1 VNAPSSR
8 PPHPRS
14 ADAPLASLADP
25 QAKPSARPAGRGGSA
40 ARLAARL
47 PAAERPTA
55 RRNPALVRFFTLYF
69 RRFFTRHMNA
79 MRLARW
85 GRLAVAPGEGPVV
98 VYSNHP
104 AWWDGATYVLAATTF
119 LPRHESYAPIDA
131 AMMAK
136 YGFFGRI
143 GAYGVDLDSPSGAAR
158 FLAASADILSRPDR
172 AIWLAAQ
179 GRFSD
184 VRERPVGLKAGIAR
198 LPELNPDTL
207 FVPLA
212 IEYGFWEERGG
223 EAFLAFGAPIRGADL
238 MALDR
243 AARRD
248 RLEAALTDA
257 LDALSADVASRNPE
271 RFEIVLSGQAG
282 VGGIYD
288 AWKRLRSRVRGEAF
302 DPSHGGR
309 P

>member
-1 VNAPSSR
+1 MTLHPDI
-8 PPHPRS
+8 PPHPRF
-14 ADAPLASLADP
+14 ADAPLASPAGP
-25 QAKPSARPAGRGGSA
+25 QATPSPRPAGIAG
-40 ARLAARL
+40 RLAARL
-47 PAAERPTA
+47 PAAERPTT
-55 RRNPALVRFFTLYF
+55 RRNPALVRFFALYF
-69 RRFFTRHMNA
+69 RRFFVRHMNA
-79 MRLARW
+79 LRVARW
-85 GRLAVAPGEGPVV
+85 GRLAVAAGEGPVV

-131 AMMAK
+131 GMMAK

-143 GAYGVDLDSPSGAAR
+143 GAYGVDLDSPAGAAR

-198 LPELNPDTL
+198 LPELNPATL

-223 EAFLAFGAPIRGADL
+223 EAFLAFGTPIRGADL
-238 MALDR
+238 LALDR
-243 AARRD
+243 EARRD

-257 LDALSADVASRNPE
+257 LDALGRDVIARNPE
-271 RFEIVLSGQAG
+271 RFETVLSGQAG

-288 AWKRLRSRVRGEAF
+288 TWKRLRARMRGEAF

>member
-1 VNAPSSR
+1 M
-8 PPHPRS
+8 
-14 ADAPLASLADP
+14 
-25 QAKPSARPAGRGGSA
+25 GG
-40 ARLAARL
+40 LAARL
-47 PAAERPTA
+47 PLDRRPTA
-55 RRNPALVRFFTLYF
+55 RRNPALVRFFVFYF
-69 RRFFTRHMNA
+69 RRFFVRHMNA

-85 GRLAVAPGEGPVV
+85 GRLGLTAGEGPVV

-104 AWWDGATYVLAATTF
+104 AWWDGAVYVLGADTF
-119 LPRHESYAPIDA
+119 LPHHESYAPIDA

-143 GAYGVDLDSPSGAAR
+143 GAYGVDLESAAGAAH
-158 FLAASADILSRPDR
+158 FLAASADILSKPNR

-198 LPELNPDTL
+198 LPELNPDAL

-238 MALDR
+238 LALDR
-243 AARRD
+243 PARRT
-248 RLEAALTDA
+248 RLEAALTGT
-257 LDALSADVASRNPE
+257 LDHLSEDVRSRDPA
-271 RFEIVLSGQAG
+271 RFETVLSGEAG

-288 AWKRLRSRVRGEAF
+288 TWKRLRARARGERF

>member
-1 VNAPSSR
+1 M
-8 PPHPRS
+8 
-14 ADAPLASLADP
+14 
-25 QAKPSARPAGRGGSA
+25 
-40 ARLAARL
+40 
-47 PAAERPTA
+47 
-55 RRNPALVRFFTLYF
+55 VRFFALYF
-69 RRFFTRHMNA
+69 RRFFLRHMNA
-79 MRLARW
+79 LRIARW
-85 GRLAVAPGEGPVV
+85 GRMQVPAGEGPVV

-104 AWWDGATYVLAATTF
+104 AWWDGAAYVLGATIF
-119 LPRHESYAPIDA
+119 LPGHESYAPIDA
-131 AMMAK
+131 GMMQK

-143 GAYGVDLDSPSGAAR
+143 GAYGVDLDSPAGAAH

-184 VRERPVGLKAGIAR
+184 VRERPIGLKAGIAR
-198 LPELNPDTL
+198 LPELNPATL

-223 EAFLAFGAPIRGADL
+223 EAFLAFGTPIRGADL
-238 MALDR
+238 LAVDR

-248 RLEAALTDA
+248 RLEAALTA
-257 LDALSADVASRNPE
+257 TLDRLSADVVSRNPE
-271 RFEIVLSGQAG
+271 RFETVLSGQAG
-282 VGGIYD
+282 VGGVYD
-288 AWKRLRSRVRGEAF
+288 LWKRLKARVRGEAF